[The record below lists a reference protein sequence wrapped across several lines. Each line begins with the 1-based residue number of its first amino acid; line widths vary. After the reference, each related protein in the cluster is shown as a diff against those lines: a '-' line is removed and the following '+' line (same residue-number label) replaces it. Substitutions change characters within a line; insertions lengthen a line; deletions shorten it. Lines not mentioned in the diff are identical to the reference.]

1 MPDIV
6 SATDLIASLR
16 NYLEELRE
24 SGVDALPYA
33 EPATGAPVLSGTE
46 ASNGQSEGLGEIR
59 TELLDC
65 GRCAL
70 GATRTNLVFGVGNP
84 RARVVFVGEAP
95 GRDED
100 LKGEPFVGE
109 AGQLL
114 TKIIQAMGFARDD
127 VYICN
132 VLKCRPPN
140 NRNPQPDEIEQCEP
154 FLLRQVR
161 AVGPEVIVCLGTFAT
176 HTLLKTREP
185 ISKLRGQF
193 HDYHGIPLMPTFHP
207 AFLLRNP
214 GMKRE
219 VWSDVQQV
227 MKRLAGC

>member
-114 TKIIQAMGFARDD
+114 TKII
-127 VYICN
+127 
-132 VLKCRPPN
+132 
-140 NRNPQPDEIEQCEP
+140 
-154 FLLRQVR
+154 
-161 AVGPEVIVCLGTFAT
+161 
-176 HTLLKTREP
+176 
-185 ISKLRGQF
+185 
-193 HDYHGIPLMPTFHP
+193 
-207 AFLLRNP
+207 
-214 GMKRE
+214 
-219 VWSDVQQV
+219 
-227 MKRLAGC
+227 